1 MANTIPKKL
10 FPVIDNDFNENW
22 ARRTYPYAH
31 MFTQG
36 VDALIPSDLCVNN
49 WRNRALQIG
58 LELSNIGKEAGKE
71 QVLNVAKCLY
81 NLKMPGTDIS
91 PNCIRDVLRIVGDKQ
106 WYNDNKNSRI
116 NQIYM
121 MVYGILR

>member
-1 MANTIPKKL
+1 MANTIPKNL

-49 WRNRALQIG
+49 WRNRALQIR

-71 QVLNVAKCLY
+71 QVLNVAKSLY

-91 PNCIRDVLRIVGDKQ
+91 PNCIRDV
-106 WYNDNKNSRI
+106 
-116 NQIYM
+116 
-121 MVYGILR
+121 